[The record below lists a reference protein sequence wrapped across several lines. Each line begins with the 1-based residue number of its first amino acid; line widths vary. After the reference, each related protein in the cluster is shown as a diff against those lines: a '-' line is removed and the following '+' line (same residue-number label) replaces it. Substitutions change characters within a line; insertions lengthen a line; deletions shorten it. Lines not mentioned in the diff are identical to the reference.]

1 MTTARGGL
9 HDAPAPIGVVK
20 QYSARREPIEVR
32 RLRLRMPAEAADP
45 VVEVVHRDE
54 EDVGLPGGRIGG
66 VQRGKWYQQEGGKY
80 DGAFHGWLG
89 CLLFRLRFKGEAGIA
104 FPKPC
109 VELFGEAV
117 GEFR

>member
-45 VVEVVHRDE
+45 VVEVVHRE
-54 EDVGLPGGRIGG
+54 KQDVGPLVTGRQRRTKETAPGDHAGLPVGGR
-66 VQRGKWYQQEGGKY
+66 R
-80 DGAFHGWLG
+80 LG
-89 CLLFRLRFKGEAGIA
+89 
-104 FPKPC
+104 P
-109 VELFGEAV
+109 
-117 GEFR
+117 